1 MITSLSNMSIQ
12 PHAPFFQL
20 LSLSSAAQSWRVACW
35 KRELLTPASLASPYR
50 VPWQSDEHPRAAVPL
65 LLACISSP
73 SVSTASL
80 LVTQMVIILRSEG
93 TQLKEFCR
101 SHYNVVSYIFEKK
114 KKSQCV
120 APLLVWQCL
129 LFTAE
134 ASIIS
139 EGTLAS
145 SSMRSEHDSG
155 SPCPSPRSFCLA

>member
-114 KKSQCV
+114 KKASV
-120 APLLVWQCL
+120 LLHCL
-129 LFTAE
+129 CGSVCFLR
-134 ASIIS
+134 
-139 EGTLAS
+139 LKQAS
-145 SSMRSEHDSG
+145 SLKGLWQAR
-155 SPCPSPRSFCLA
+155 A